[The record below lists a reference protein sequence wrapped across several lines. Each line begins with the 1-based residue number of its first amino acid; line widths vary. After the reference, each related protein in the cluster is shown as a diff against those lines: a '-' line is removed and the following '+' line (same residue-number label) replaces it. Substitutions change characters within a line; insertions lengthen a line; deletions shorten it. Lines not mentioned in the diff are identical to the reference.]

1 MNTFGRLYR
10 LTTFGES
17 HGPVIGGVIDG
28 MPAGIAV
35 DIDAVNAETA
45 RRRPGQSTLTTTRN
59 EADRVSVLSGIL
71 DGVTTGAPIAFEIF
85 NTNHHSDDYTEIQT
99 AYRPGH
105 ADYTYAVKYGG
116 HADIRGGGRSSARE
130 TAIRVVGGAFAR
142 QTLAVLVPGLTVSAY
157 SRSVGNIVADI
168 ASAAYDRTTVD
179 ANPVRCPDAVTAIA
193 MEKLITDVRAD
204 GDTIGG
210 VVECVVS
217 GCPVGLGEPLYDKL
231 SARLA
236 SAMMSI
242 NASKGFE
249 IGAGFAGTQRRGSLS
264 IDNWV
269 PAPDDPRGIR
279 AAANFS
285 GGIQG
290 GLSNGEDIVMRVAFK
305 PVATLLKPVDT
316 VNTDGNA
323 VTLKARGRHDP
334 CVVPRAVPV
343 VEAMALM
350 TILDFVMIDRARR

>member
-1 MNTFGRLYR
+1 MNTFGTLYR

-28 MPAGIAV
+28 MPAGIT
-35 DIDAVNAETA
+35 IDLDTINSETA
-45 RRRPGQSTLTTTRN
+45 RRRPGQSVLTTSRN
-59 EADRVSVLSGIL
+59 EADRVTILSGLL
-71 DGVTTGAPIAFEIF
+71 DGVTTGAPIAFEIA
-85 NTNHHSDDYTEIQT
+85 NTNQRSNDYTEIKT

-105 ADYTYAVKYGG
+105 ADYTYAVKYGD

-130 TAIRVVGGAFAR
+130 TAVRVVGGAFAR
-142 QTLAVLVPGLTVSAY
+142 QALVTIVPGLTVSAY
-157 SRSVGNIVADI
+157 TRSVGDIEADI
-168 ASAAYDRTTVD
+168 TPTAFDRATVD
-179 ANPVRCPDAVTAIA
+179 ANPVRCPDHAAATA
-193 MEKLITDVRAD
+193 MERLITEVRAE

-210 VVECVVS
+210 IVECVIS

-236 SAMMSI
+236 AAMMSI
-242 NASKGFE
+242 NATKGFE
-249 IGAGFAGTQRRGSLS
+249 IGAGFAGTHYRGSQA
-264 IDNWV
+264 IDTWI
-269 PAPDDPRGIR
+269 PASDDLRGIR
-279 AAANFS
+279 AASNFS
-285 GGIQG
+285 GGVQG

-305 PVATLLKPVDT
+305 PVATLLRP
-316 VNTDGNA
+316 VNTVDANGCA
-323 VTLKARGRHDP
+323 VVLEARGRHDP